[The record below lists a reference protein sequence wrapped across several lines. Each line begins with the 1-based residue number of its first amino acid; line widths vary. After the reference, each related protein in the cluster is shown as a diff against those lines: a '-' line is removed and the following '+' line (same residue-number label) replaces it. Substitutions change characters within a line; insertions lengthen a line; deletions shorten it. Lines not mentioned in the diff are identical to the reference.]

1 MSPTAKTVISVG
13 NTWQSGLLA
22 VLSLIVITPAV
33 QASIDLK
40 TQRQQYRQAHDALK
54 KGQIS
59 RYKRLRK
66 NLEGYVL
73 NGYLDYAYLKKR
85 IAVTPNRLIRQ
96 TIEENQDAPI
106 SQWLRRKWLNELVRR
121 QDWDGF
127 MEAYED
133 IPRQAGLKCHYLRQQ
148 QKRGQSWEQLDAPLR
163 ELWLIG
169 RSQPTPCNTLFK
181 VWHKA
186 GLLKRD
192 LVWARV
198 RIAMGRGQLG
208 LAQRISKSFLEK
220 QDRAWVM
227 RWVTMHRSPQT
238 QLGHIKFEM
247 KRPVAR
253 MVVKHGIKRLG
264 RRDPEL
270 AMQVWDR
277 LTKKYDFDQTDHNE
291 IYRKLGLLAARRHMP
306 IAVAWLA
313 QVPAAPD
320 DQELRHW
327 RMRAALREGHWSVAN
342 RFLVA
347 ATAEEKKENDW
358 RYFRARVL
366 EKSGHQDQANF
377 IYKRLARERGYYGF
391 LAADHIGGDYQMRH
405 RSIQASKLEIE
416 RLSTRS
422 GIRMAKELFSLGQLA
437 QARRQWA
444 WVIKDL
450 NKRELQI
457 AALLAHQ
464 WGWYDRA
471 IFAANKS
478 GHRDDLNL
486 RFPILYQNLVEQ
498 NARISHIDPGW
509 VFGVVRQESAF
520 ITDARSHAGALGLM
534 QLMPR
539 TGRLVGRRIKLKI
552 RNRYSILKV
561 ENNIRLGTSYLR
573 TVLDTHKGN
582 QVLATA
588 AYNAGPHRVRR
599 WLPKQTLD
607 ADLWVESIP
616 FDETRR
622 YVKNVLGFATIYSQ
636 RLDYP
641 RLRLGDRMLP
651 VDPLIRTN

>member
-1 MSPTAKTVISVG
+1 MSPTAKTIIHSG

-22 VLSLIVITPAV
+22 VLCFIVIAPTV
-33 QASIDLK
+33 QAGTDLK
-40 TQRQQYRQAHDALK
+40 SQRQQYRQAQDALK

-59 RYKRLRK
+59 RYKHLRK

-73 NGYLDYAYLKKR
+73 SGYLDYAYLKKR
-85 IAVTPNRLIRQ
+85 IAITPNRLILQ
-96 TIEENQDAPI
+96 TIEENLDAPT

-121 QDWDGF
+121 RDWDGF
-127 MEAYED
+127 MEAYQD
-133 IPRQAGLKCHYLRQQ
+133 IPRRTGLKCHYLRQQ
-148 QKRGQSWEQLDAPLR
+148 QKRGRPWEQLDTPLR
-163 ELWLIG
+163 ELWLTG
-169 RSQPTPCNTLFK
+169 RSQPATCNTLFK
-181 VWHKA
+181 TWHKA
-186 GLLKRD
+186 GFLKRD

-198 RIAMGRGQLG
+198 RKAMERGQLG
-208 LAQRISKSFLEK
+208 LAQQISKSFLEK
-220 QDRAWVM
+220 QDRTWVT
-227 RWVTMHRSPQT
+227 RWVAMHRKPQT
-238 QLGHIKFEM
+238 QLKHIKFKM

-253 MVVKHGIKRLG
+253 MVVKHGVKRLG
-264 RRDPEL
+264 KRDPES
-270 AMQVWDR
+270 AMQVWNH
-277 LTKKYDFDQTDHNE
+277 LTKKYDFNQTDHDE
-291 IYRKLGLLAARRHMP
+291 IYRKLGLLAAWRHMP

-320 DQELRHW
+320 DDELRHW
-327 RMRAALREGHWSVAN
+327 RMRAALRGGHWSIAD
-342 RFLVA
+342 RFLIA
-347 ATAEEKKENDW
+347 ATAEEKKENTW

-377 IYKRLARERGYYGF
+377 IYKRLARERDYYGF
-391 LAADHIGGDYQMRH
+391 MAADRIGGDYQMRH
-405 RSIQASKLEIE
+405 RDIQASESEIE
-416 RLSTRS
+416 QLSIRS
-422 GIRMAKELFSLGQLA
+422 GMRMAKELFSLGQLA

-444 WVIKDL
+444 WVTKDL

-464 WGWYDRA
+464 WGWHDRA
-471 IFAANKS
+471 ILTVNKS

-486 RFPILYQNLVEQ
+486 RFPVLYQDLVEQ
-498 NARISHIDPGW
+498 NAKISRIDPGW

-534 QLMPR
+534 QLMPS

-552 RNRYSILKV
+552 RNRYSILNVK
-561 ENNIRLGTSYLR
+561 NNIRLGTSYLR

-599 WLPKQTLD
+599 WLPKHTLD

-622 YVKNVLGFATIYSQ
+622 YVKNVLGFATIYNQ

-641 RLRLGDRMLP
+641 RLRLGERMLP
-651 VDPLIRTN
+651 IDPLTRSN